1 MCWTAHFHVLL
12 PDSRKVEKKG
22 LRKSHTNVSGQEP
35 DWAVAIIAHVS
46 KTIAT
51 PCIV

>member
-1 MCWTAHFHVLL
+1 MCWTAHFHVLF

-22 LRKSHTNVSGQEP
+22 LRKSHTNVIRQEP

-46 KTIAT
+46 KTIAN
-51 PCIV
+51 PGIV